1 MGQNN
6 FNVIQ
11 LKKMLSL
18 VIGLDNAVIY
28 LLKRSPI
35 HLKGT
40 GNTVKMTFFDFSS
53 AFNTIQ
59 PVSGQSE
66 VGKSG
71 GGGLHGSP
79 ATSLTGPSLWG
90 CGTVCPAWWSAV
102 QVSPFYPVLHGQLPP
117 PKVLRQHCQC
127 GVCVRG
133 VRLWLQESHGPC
145 RLVWAELLSR
155 WGQQHKVDGD
165 QLQQETLIQHC
176 TGEHQ
181 GLNIESEDGQ
191 APGCSLKW

>member
-18 VIGLDNAVIY
+18 VIGVDNAVIY

-53 AFNTIQ
+53 AFST
-59 PVSGQSE
+59 QS
-66 VGKSG
+66 K
-71 GGGLHGSP
+71 
-79 ATSLTGPSLWG
+79 
-90 CGTVCPAWWSAV
+90 
-102 QVSPFYPVLHGQLPP
+102 QVSPQGIVFSPFLFTLCPVLHRQLPP
-117 PKVLRQHCQC
+117 PKVLRQHCHC

-133 VRLWLQESHGPC
+133 VRLWLQESHRGPC
-145 RLVWAELLSR
+145 RLVWAESLSR

-165 QLQQETLIQHC
+165 RLQQETLIQHC

-191 APGCSLKW
+191 DPGCSLKW